1 MGRERVFTHYSRKY
15 GTPQLIYRLNYSVEL
30 SYGVLVDIAMKV
42 LKGEAVDV
50 TMGSFNLIWQG
61 DACARAI
68 QCLDHV
74 ASPPKLLNVTGS
86 EKISIRSVAEKFGEL
101 LGKPAIITGTEA
113 ESAWIADARES
124 IRLFGPVETS
134 LESIMKMVAD
144 HQLAG
149 GKLLGKHTHFETR
162 DGKF

>member
-1 MGRERVFTHYSRKY
+1 MRSCR
-15 GTPQLIYRLNYSVEL
+15 
-30 SYGVLVDIAMKV
+30 
-42 LKGEAVDV
+42 
-50 TMGSFNLIWQG
+50 
-61 DACARAI
+61 
-68 QCLDHV
+68 HV

-149 GKLLGKHTHFETR
+149 GKLLGKPTHFETR